1 MSIITEDWSF
11 IHWLKDD
18 EKSVADARF
27 GIYGKD
33 LGESTAHILQMKKA
47 NAVED
52 RDTAFYNRAYE
63 EHKKAATLDGEDQW
77 TCTAAASSEVPPA
90 TSCIAAKTIRSSS
103 TTSPPN
109 IPRSPRSC
117 SNN

>member
-1 MSIITEDWSF
+1 MTKERRRCPVRHLRW
-11 IHWLKDD
+11 
-18 EKSVADARF
+18 
-27 GIYGKD
+27 D

-63 EHKKAATLDGEDQW
+63 EHKRPQRW
-77 TCTAAASSEVPPA
+77 TAKISGLHRRRLQRSARPRRAVLPQGRSVPAQQRPA
-90 TSCIAAKTIRSSS
+90 
-103 TTSPPN
+103 N

-117 SNN
+117 SNS